1 MQQVTKIVSKVLVY
15 DANPT
20 ALGALKT
27 VCEQNNLIGL
37 KNTSR
42 NIGTILKSN
51 LDLGAIFVAE
61 DEDGK
66 RLTGKQLC
74 HHIYQARPGLP
85 VFLRRDHTDD
95 ISDLEPEIQA
105 VVSGCYRTGDMEK
118 LQSLLEEYLFS
129 MYYPVDFA
137 HGVQTISAE
146 VIPQVIKGVS
156 VVTETPYLVKDQI
169 IHGELFSLIP
179 LEGSWCRG
187 YMMLQTNQDKLVEAM
202 FESTTPAAD
211 FRDGNGILNELTN
224 MMWGGLRSR
233 YFVDD
238 SSVQN
243 NPTQVPIVVDHLHKF
258 ISFGSTE
265 PQLCFK
271 YIVQDA
277 LGNREPFDI
286 YQRLIFNLNW
296 SPEQFENNDPAVD
309 ALVDSGELEFF

>member
-15 DANPT
+15 DANPV
-20 ALGALKT
+20 ALEALKV
-27 VCEQNNLIGL
+27 VCEDNNLIGL

-42 NIGTILKSN
+42 NIRTILKSN

-74 HHIYQARPGLP
+74 RLIYQERPGLP
-85 VFLRRDHTDD
+85 VFLRRDHTYD
-95 ISDLEPEIQA
+95 ISDLETDIQS

-118 LQSLLEEYLFS
+118 LQNLIDEYLFS

-137 HGVQTISAE
+137 HGVQTLSAE
-146 VIPQVIKGVS
+146 VIPQVIKGVT
-156 VVTETPYLVKDQI
+156 VQTDTPYLVNDQI
-169 IHGELFSLIP
+169 IYGELFSLIQ

-187 YMMLQTNQDKLVEAM
+187 YMMLQTTQERLIEAM
-202 FESTTPAAD
+202 FESTTPAVD
-211 FRDGNGILNELTN
+211 FTDGNGILNELTN
-224 MMWGGLRSR
+224 LMWGGLRNR
-233 YFVDD
+233 YFVGN
-238 SSVQN
+238 SASQN

-271 YIVQDA
+271 YRIQDSQ
-277 LGNREPFDI
+277 GVREPFEI
-286 YQRLIFNLNW
+286 YQRLVFNLNW
-296 SPEQFENNDPAVD
+296 SPEQFKESDPAVE